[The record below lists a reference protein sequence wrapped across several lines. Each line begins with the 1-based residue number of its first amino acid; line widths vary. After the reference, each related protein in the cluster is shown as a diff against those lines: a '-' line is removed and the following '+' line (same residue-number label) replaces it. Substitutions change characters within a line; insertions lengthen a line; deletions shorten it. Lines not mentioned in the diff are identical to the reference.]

1 MKTPAL
7 VTALVAPAAQ
17 TEVDLGRRITYLMLF
32 RLVLISLVLGATIL
46 LGWLTDVDLGT
57 PNAELL
63 FGIIAATY
71 VLTIVYALAISRVV
85 NRLRFAYIQ
94 LALDLVIA
102 TLLVHITGGAQ
113 SAYTFFYP
121 VTIIGAA
128 TVRFR
133 VGAIVVALVSI
144 TLYATASLAGW
155 FELLPLPSGQR
166 ILPHELSAVELVRSM
181 GLNVAAFSAVG
192 FLAINLGG
200 QLQRTSASLESER
213 EAAADLFTLHEDIVR
228 SLTSG
233 LLTVDDNGYVLTMN
247 HAARDILGLPVDI
260 KPRTPLADVAPR
272 LAEALRPLEQRE
284 AMRRGEIELT
294 LEDGRTLVL
303 GVSVSP
309 LVDHLDKVN
318 GRIVNFQDLTEMR
331 RMEAQVQRAERLA
344 TIGTIAAGV
353 AHELRNPLA
362 AISGSIELLRETEG
376 SDRTA
381 LMHIVTRE
389 VGRLDALSAELLDY
403 SNPRPRESVKFDLVE
418 LTEETLRMFGQ
429 DKGVEGVEVE
439 LRKPAGPIELT
450 ADPAK
455 LRQVLWNLLRNASE
469 AARDGGGH
477 VTVALRLAD
486 AHAHIDIVDD
496 GPGIPAD
503 AVRHIFD
510 PFFTTRN
517 TGTGLGLAIVQSLIA
532 EHNGEIDVLTAVGK
546 GTTFAL
552 RLPLEDEV

>member
-1 MKTPAL
+1 MST
-7 VTALVAPAAQ
+7 TALVAAPMAPAAQ
-17 TEVDLGRRITYLMLF
+17 SEVDLGRRITYLMLF

-46 LGWLTDVDLGT
+46 LGWLSDVDLGA
-57 PNAELL
+57 PNAVLL
-63 FGIIAATY
+63 FGIIAGTY
-71 VLTIVYALAISRVV
+71 VLTIVYALSLNRVV

-94 LALDLVIA
+94 LALDLATA

-121 VTIIGAA
+121 ITIIGAA

-133 VGAIVVALVSI
+133 LGAVVVTLVSI
-144 TLYATASLAGW
+144 ALYTTASLAGW

-166 ILPHELSAVELVRSM
+166 ILPHELSTVELVRSM
-181 GLNVAAFSAVG
+181 GLNVAAFGAVG

-233 LLTVDDNGYVLTMN
+233 LLTVDNSDHVLTMN
-247 HAARDILGLPVDI
+247 HAARDILGLPTDI
-260 KPRTPLADVAPR
+260 QQGTPLAEVAPE
-272 LAEALRPLEQRE
+272 LAEALHPLEQRE
-284 AMRRGEIELT
+284 AMRRGEIELMRK
-294 LEDGRTLVL
+294 DGRELVL

-309 LVDHLDKVN
+309 LVDHLDGIH
-318 GRIVNFQDLTEMR
+318 GRIVNFQDLTDMR
-331 RMEAQVQRAERLA
+331 LMEFQVQRAERLA

-362 AISGSIELLRETEG
+362 SISGSIELLRSTDG
-376 SDRTA
+376 ADRNA
-381 LMHIVTRE
+381 LMEIVTRE
-389 VGRLDALSAELLDY
+389 VERLDALIADLLDY
-403 SNPRPRESVKFDLVE
+403 TNPRPRETVKFDLVE
-418 LTEETLRMFGQ
+418 LTEETLRVFAQ
-429 DKGVEGVEVE
+429 DKSVEGVELE
-439 LRKPAGPIELT
+439 LRKPKGPIELI

-455 LRQVLWNLLRNASE
+455 LRQVLWNLLRNAAA

-477 VTVALRLAD
+477 VTVTLLLAE
-486 AHAHIDIVDD
+486 AHAHIDLVDD

-503 AVRHIFD
+503 AVRRIFD
-510 PFFTTRN
+510 PFFTTRSG
-517 TGTGLGLAIVQSLIA
+517 GTGLGLAIVQSLIG
-532 EHNGEIDVLTAVGK
+532 EHSGEIDVLTAVGK